1 MVASLFFFF
10 FLYGVT
16 SMDDTQQKTHEAV
29 PAQEPQT
36 LQRDESTEYIY
47 RLFAGFMECVTIDD
61 EDIPQYV

>member
-1 MVASLFFFF
+1 
-10 FLYGVT
+10 
-16 SMDDTQQKTHEAV
+16 MDDTQQETYETV

-47 RLFAGFMECVTIDD
+47 RLFAGFVECVNIDD